1 MKVNKSYIRYQ
12 QSKYLAD
19 LLIIATVVFIGVPF
33 VGLQDLEP
41 SKPYLYLLLLL
52 TIVSWYTASFFSRL
66 YADRRTNKFA
76 EEIISTSYNS
86 LLFTILLAAFLYFF
100 MKQVSF
106 NNLFFLIFTVAIFFS
121 NITCKYIIRKY
132 IHSQVYAG
140 KFSENFLLVG
150 ATPAGVDFL
159 NTVHKYGYYGYNC
172 SGVLHHTPVQLNGS

>member
-1 MKVNKSYIRYQ
+1 MCYFYHPFHFIHVIGKYLKVNKSYIRYQ

-100 MKQVSF
+100 MKWVNEGSTKVV
-106 NNLFFLIFTVAIFFS
+106 NN
-121 NITCKYIIRKY
+121 
-132 IHSQVYAG
+132 
-140 KFSENFLLVG
+140 
-150 ATPAGVDFL
+150 
-159 NTVHKYGYYGYNC
+159 
-172 SGVLHHTPVQLNGS
+172 